1 MMSKTSRCRTCGTV
15 QRAGA
20 FFCGECGNSIL
31 ASAVLAPSAITDT
44 QRVVPL
50 PHSEGTL
57 AAEAPLDQVLL
68 ETLVSTLQPEA
79 VPFILQFSTGDSFPV
94 SGHGFMGRNPVSAS
108 PTGEAQLVRIV
119 DPGLTVSKAHLE
131 FGIEAGSL
139 WIKDLRSG
147 NGTIVEPANASA
159 WRAHPGTRYEV
170 SRGWRVRIGEQHFFI
185 S

>member
-1 MMSKTSRCRTCGTV
+1 MMPKTSRCRTCGTV

-44 QRVVPL
+44 QRVVPIAL
-50 PHSEGTL
+50 SEEPS
-57 AAEAPLDQVLL
+57 AEKAPP
-68 ETLVSTLQPEA
+68 LVGVVTVQPEA
-79 VPFILQFSTGDSFPV
+79 GPFLLQFSTGDAFPV
-94 SGHGFMGRNPVSAS
+94 TGHGFMGRNPVSAS

-131 FGIEAGSL
+131 FGIGAGVL

-147 NGTIVEPANASA
+147 NGTIVEPSNASA

-170 SRGWRVRIGEQHFFI
+170 RRGWRVRIGEQYFDI
-185 S
+185 G